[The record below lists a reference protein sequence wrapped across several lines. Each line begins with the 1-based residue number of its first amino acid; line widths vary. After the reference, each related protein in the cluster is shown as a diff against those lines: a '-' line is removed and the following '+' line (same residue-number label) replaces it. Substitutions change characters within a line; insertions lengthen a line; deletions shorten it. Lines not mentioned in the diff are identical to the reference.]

1 MQRVIYHTLTITLEA
16 IPSGLTSAS
25 QDEAIEETIAAELLS
40 SIGESVRGMSLP
52 VSLPASACEV
62 YVRVLPIEDGA
73 RVQVLLCWVAL
84 DAPRQHRCTHR
95 HSSCTQF

>member
-16 IPSGLTSAS
+16 IPSGLIPVS

-40 SIGESVRGMSLP
+40 SIGESVRK

-62 YVRVLPIEDGA
+62 YVRVLPLEDGA
-73 RVQVLLCWVAL
+73 RVQVLLCWITL
-84 DAPRQHRCTHR
+84 DSPRQALCDPRGAGY
-95 HSSCTQF
+95 TQF